1 MRSIKFLGLT
11 GLLLA
16 SVSAPAQ
23 AQTAGAWR
31 VDGAVAGRTFKLD
44 CHVQAGGACVDTGS
58 GKRYPL
64 TSASVSGDQATWA
77 FKTKVAFIGVTLVF
91 AGRAAGNR
99 MSGTMRVAGR
109 TGNFTA
115 IRR

>member
-1 MRSIKFLGLT
+1 M
-11 GLLLA
+11 
-16 SVSAPAQ
+16 
-23 AQTAGAWR
+23 
-31 VDGAVAGRTFKLD
+31 AGRTFKLD
-44 CHVQAGGACVDTGS
+44 CQVQTGGVCVDAGA

-64 TSASVSGDQATWA
+64 TGVAVTGEQATWA

-91 AGRAAGNR
+91 TGRAAGNR

-115 IRR
+115 VRR

>member
-1 MRSIKFLGLT
+1 MKTIIFLGLP

-16 SVSAPAQ
+16 GAPAQ
-23 AQTAGAWR
+23 AQTAGLWR
-31 VDGAVAGRTFKLD
+31 VDGSVSGRTFKLD
-44 CHVQAGGACVDTGS
+44 CQVQTGGTCVDNES

-64 TSASVSGDQATWA
+64 TAAAVAGDQVTWA
-77 FKTKVAFIGVTLVF
+77 FKTKVAFIGVTLVC
-91 AGRAAGNR
+91 AGRPAGSR

-115 IRR
+115 VRR